1 MSQSGL
7 DYPRRSLAQFTVG
20 EVRERSFRIDE
31 ESLLLFIAASGDSHP
46 LHTNTD
52 FARNRGY
59 RDVLVH
65 GMCISARCSA
75 FVAEEFVGS
84 HGLLV
89 SMSAD
94 FRLPVFYNES
104 LIWRGE
110 ALRVDPVAE
119 TVEIKWAVSKD
130 KNIVVQR
137 GTACAWLGGG
147 R

>member
-7 DYPRRSLAQFTVG
+7 NYPRRTLAEFAAG
-20 EVRERSFRIDE
+20 EVRERTFEIDE
-31 ESLLLFIAASGDSHP
+31 EILLRFIVASGDSHP
-46 LHTNTD
+46 LHTNAD
-52 FARNRGY
+52 FARTRGY

-65 GMCISARCSA
+65 GMCVTARCSA

-94 FRLPVFYNES
+94 FRLPVFCNES
-104 LIWRGE
+104 LTWRGE

-137 GTACAWLGGG
+137 GTACAWLGG

>member
-7 DYPRRSLAQFTVG
+7 HYPRRTLAEFAVG
-20 EVRERSFRIDE
+20 EVRERTFEIDE
-31 ESLLLFIAASGDSHP
+31 ESLLRFVVASGDSHP
-46 LHTNTD
+46 LHTNAD
-52 FARNRGY
+52 FARTRGY

-65 GMCISARCSA
+65 GMCITARCSA

-94 FRLPVFYNES
+94 FRLPVFCNES
-104 LIWRGE
+104 LTWCGE

-137 GTACAWLGGG
+137 GTACAWLGG